1 MQQRKVPMRRCIGCM
16 ASKPKKECLRICRTP
31 EGELKVDVTGKLNGR
46 GAYICRDAACFEKM
60 VKGRKLNK
68 EFEMQIPDS
77 VYADLKEQLENS
89 ITDKT
94 VGDMSITA
102 AGGGTIE

>member
-1 MQQRKVPMRRCIGCM
+1 MQQKKVPMRRCIGCM

-31 EGELKVDVTGKLNGR
+31 EGELRVDVTGKLNGR
-46 GAYICRDAACFEKM
+46 GAYICKDAACFEKM

-68 EFEMQIPDS
+68 EFEMQIPES
-77 VYADLKEQLENS
+77 VYAELKESFDKIITDKS
-89 ITDKT
+89 ITDK
-94 VGDMSITA
+94 SITA